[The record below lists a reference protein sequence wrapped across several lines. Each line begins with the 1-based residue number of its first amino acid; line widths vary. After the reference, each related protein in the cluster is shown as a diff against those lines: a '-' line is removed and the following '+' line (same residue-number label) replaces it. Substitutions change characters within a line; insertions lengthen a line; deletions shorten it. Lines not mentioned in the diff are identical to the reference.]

1 MEEKTFKI
9 TLADGTELEGL
20 TLNGNNY
27 ISSKRVTEEDLNAD
41 NLASIT
47 IEDSDGN
54 VQELT
59 DMALVQIEKRGTSYW
74 FVLRQ
79 LSEQEIRDFKLQAN
93 IEYIV
98 MMADIDL
105 EEV

>member
-1 MEEKTFKI
+1 M
-9 TLADGTELEGL
+9 
-20 TLNGNNY
+20 
-27 ISSKRVTEEDLNAD
+27 TEEELSRD
-41 NLASIT
+41 NLANIT

-54 VQELT
+54 VQELA
-59 DMALVQIEKRGTSYW
+59 DMALVQIVKHGTSYW

-93 IEYIV
+93 IEYIA
-98 MMADIDL
+98 MMTDIDL

>member
-59 DMALVQIEKRGTSYW
+59 DMALVQIEKHGTAYW
-74 FVLRQ
+74 FVIRQ
-79 LSEQEIRDFKLQAN
+79 LSTQEIRDSKLQAN
-93 IEYIV
+93 IEYIA

>member
-1 MEEKTFKI
+1 M
-9 TLADGTELEGL
+9 TEDIL
-20 TLNGNNY
+20 
-27 ISSKRVTEEDLNAD
+27 SAD

-47 IEDSDGN
+47 VEDSDGN
-54 VQELT
+54 IQEYT
-59 DMALVQIEKRGTSYW
+59 DMMLVQIAKHGTSYW

-93 IEYIV
+93 IEYIA